1 ARWAVSVA
9 IRIGA
14 HAVPRLADVRIDTRV
29 LLFTLAVSLVTG
41 AVFGLTPILGI
52 RSNDTGETLK
62 SEGIAASANPSQVL
76 FRRWLVTMEFAL
88 AIVLLS
94 GAALLLKS
102 FWRMNDF
109 PPGFEP
115 NKLLVVNVSLENP
128 KYFRR
133 WPQQSAYIQELVAR
147 AGRLPGVEAVGVHCG
162 TLHQGLEMVG
172 EVAHEK
178 AKDAFAVRY
187 VSTGFF
193 HAVRAP
199 LMAGRWPKDEEW
211 HELKDLVLVN
221 QTFARTY
228 GGQGDIVGR
237 HIRGGVVDATV
248 VGVVADFKDFQLDAA
263 PEPQVYMAYPLAPG
277 MLNLRVFMRTEN
289 PKLLEST
296 LPQLTSG
303 IDPNVPV
310 QVATLADTLS
320 ESITMRRF
328 NMYLFEVFA
337 GSALL
342 LAVVGIYG
350 VLAYLVKQRTRE
362 IGIRMALGAQRE
374 GIVGMMVWQG
384 MRISLTGT
392 VLGVVAAVALSR
404 WMASLLYETSATDPV
419 TFIAVSALLAV
430 AAVLAC
436 SQPALRAAKTD
447 PMVALRHE

>member
-1 ARWAVSVA
+1 
-9 IRIGA
+9 
-14 HAVPRLADVRIDTRV
+14 
-29 LLFTLAVSLVTG
+29 
-41 AVFGLTPILGI
+41 
-52 RSNDTGETLK
+52 
-62 SEGIAASANPSQVL
+62 
-76 FRRWLVTMEFAL
+76 
-88 AIVLLS
+88 
-94 GAALLLKS
+94 
-102 FWRMNDF
+102 
-109 PPGFEP
+109 
-115 NKLLVVNVSLENP
+115 
-128 KYFRR
+128 
-133 WPQQSAYIQELVAR
+133 
-147 AGRLPGVEAVGVHCG
+147 
-162 TLHQGLEMVG
+162 
-172 EVAHEK
+172 
-178 AKDAFAVRY
+178 
-187 VSTGFF
+187 
-193 HAVRAP
+193 
-199 LMAGRWPKDEEW
+199 MAGRWPKDEEW
-211 HELKDLVLVN
+211 RELKDLVLVN

-447 PMVALRHE
+447 PMVALRRE